1 MTCTNCGGRCG
12 PGYSYRYGI
21 RKEKS
26 FCVIFCDKCTIDLSE
41 KEKEELIQLQLKES
55 EEK

>member
-12 PGYSYRYGI
+12 PGYSYSYGI

-41 KEKEELIQLQLKES
+41 KEELIQLQLKES

>member
-12 PGYSYRYGI
+12 PGYSYSYGI

-41 KEKEELIQLQLKES
+41 KEKEELVQLQLKES